1 MVNQCAK
8 VLSGP
13 FSQRNQ
19 SCVEK
24 PVSKHPDLTVKP
36 DGKDLVI
43 EHFENPHLTSSLKS
57 IPGSA
62 FPVVESL
69 DLGAKVIDV
78 LG

>member
-1 MVNQCAK
+1 MVDQCAK
-8 VLSGP
+8 ILSGP

-19 SCVEK
+19 SSVEK
-24 PVSKHPDLTVKP
+24 PVSEHPDLTVKP
-36 DGKDLVI
+36 DGKELVI
-43 EHFENPHLTSSLKS
+43 EHFENLHLASSLES

>member
-1 MVNQCAK
+1 MVNQSAK
-8 VLSGP
+8 IFGGP
-13 FSQRNQ
+13 LAQRNQ
-19 SCVEK
+19 NSVEK
-24 PVSKHPDLTVKP
+24 PVSEHPDLTVKP
-36 DGKDLVI
+36 DGKELLI
-43 EHFENPHLTSSLKS
+43 EHFDNLHLTFSLES